1 MSKQCFMKLLS
12 LLSKLLAPKEEATE
26 PVYVLEPPTSTLR
39 ISHDELKALLRGAAP
54 FAGLYISDRSF
65 LLCNNDDIARFLVE
79 DETNHTKYE
88 TEVYDCDNFSYRLMG
103 QLSIP
108 QWSDLSFGIIWTKG
122 HALNCLVTESR
133 ELLLVEPQTDEISVL
148 SDQYTPEDIRVIMM

>member
-1 MSKQCFMKLLS
+1 MLKQFLLTLLTCFSSK
-12 LLSKLLAPKEEATE
+12 PKPEELE
-26 PVYVLEPPTSTLR
+26 PVLEPPKSTLR
-39 ISHDELKALLRGAAP
+39 IKHDELKALLRGAAP
-54 FAGLYISDRSF
+54 FAGLYLSDKEY
-65 LLCNNDDIARFLVE
+65 LLCDNDDITRFLLA
-79 DETNHTKYE
+79 DETNRLEYVPEKL
-88 TEVYDCDNFSYRLMG
+88 DCDDFSYRLMG